1 MAIMCTTERQKSQQ
15 SQTKT
20 LSLSLIPPRP
30 KKEINKQSSFY
41 LWWSII
47 SPSDFD
53 LADPSATR
61 ITTLMCT
68 KKRRK
73 KKPANSKPGTP
84 PFPSCS
90 TKKTHL
96 LVVMMINN
104 VYFRL
109 RSHQSFRKQ
118 NAALMCTR
126 KRKKMNRTV
135 WISLKR
141 YAAKGR
147 FKGLAMARQ
156 RRRKRERERTR
167 RHTSAGGDALRPK
180 QRLFYWRDFC
190 QKAN

>member
-1 MAIMCTTERQKSQQ
+1 
-15 SQTKT
+15 
-20 LSLSLIPPRP
+20 
-30 KKEINKQSSFY
+30 
-41 LWWSII
+41 
-47 SPSDFD
+47 
-53 LADPSATR
+53 
-61 ITTLMCT
+61 MCT

-126 KRKKMNRTV
+126 KRKKNESHCLNFAQEMLQKGD
-135 WISLKR
+135 LKGWR
-141 YAAKGR
+141 WRGR
-147 FKGLAMARQ
+147 DDE
-156 RRRKRERERTR
+156 RERERTR
-167 RHTSAGGDALRPK
+167 RHTSAGGHALRPK
-180 QRLFYWRDFC
+180 QRLFYWRVFLA
-190 QKAN
+190 KKRINFFLK